1 VKESVMAEDWARP
14 VVAWALQSRDPET
27 MRAFYSQMFNW
38 QIGDGPNMLVPAGIG
53 GPEPGPIG
61 LITKNDASRVVLYV
75 QVLDLSASIDR
86 AKTLGG
92 SMITAPFD
100 VPGGPTIAAIADP
113 EGNVLG
119 LVQQ

>member
-1 VKESVMAEDWARP
+1 MAEDWARP
-14 VVAWALQSRDPET
+14 VVAWQLQARDPEA
-27 MRAFYSQMFNW
+27 MKAFYAQMFNW
-38 QIGDGPNMLVPAGIG
+38 QVGDGPIMLVPAGIG

-61 LITKNDASRVVLYV
+61 IITKSDTSRVVLNV
-75 QVLDLSASIDR
+75 QVLDLAAAIEK

-92 SMITAPFD
+92 SMIAAPYD
-100 VPGGPTIAAIADP
+100 VPNGPTIASIADP

>member
-1 VKESVMAEDWARP
+1 MAEDWARP
-14 VVAWALQSRDPET
+14 VVAWAVQSREPEKI
-27 MRAFYSQMFNW
+27 RAFYSQMFNW
-38 QIGDGPNMLVPAGIG
+38 EIGDGPNMLVPAGIG

-61 LITKNDASRVVLYV
+61 LITKNDAWRIVLYV
-75 QVLDLSASIDR
+75 QVLDLAASIEK
-86 AKTLGG
+86 AKTLAG
-92 SMITAPFD
+92 SLIAPPFD